1 MDELEA
7 GGKTVDEAIEQA
19 LDNLGLDRSEVEI
32 DIVSHGKSGI
42 FGFGSEEARV
52 RVRRRTESAD
62 KSENMNAAT
71 GEDADEEVDVSS
83 LSRQVLSSILDLMGI
98 TADIDVR
105 QQTDGD
111 RVLLDVSGD
120 DLGILIGRRGDT
132 LASLQYVVNL
142 IVSRRLKVNAGVTVD
157 VERYRERRYDSLR
170 KLAVKIAAEVSS
182 TTRPVSLEPMPSNE
196 RRIVHIALRDNPEV
210 FTQSVGHGEGRKVVV
225 LPKEAESAA

>member
-105 QQTDGD
+105 QQADGD

>member
-7 GGKTVDEAIEQA
+7 GGKTVDEAIELA
-19 LDNLGLDRSEVEI
+19 LDKLGLDRSEVEI
-32 DIVSHGKSGI
+32 EVLSQGKAGI

-52 RVRRRTESAD
+52 RVKRLTDSAD
-62 KSENMNAAT
+62 KSDIVDTDT
-71 GEDADEEVDVSS
+71 GEDVGEDVDVSS
-83 LSRQVLSSILDLMGI
+83 LSKQVLSSILDLMGI
-98 TADIDVR
+98 TADIDAR

-132 LASLQYVVNL
+132 LASLQYMVNL

-182 TTRPVSLEPMPSNE
+182 TTRPISLEPMPSNE